1 MKWIHRSKRRV
12 SADLRGSLH
21 RGLAGL
27 TLFAILLLPRVGQA
41 CAVCTS
47 GNEDENRLAFILTTA
62 FLTFLPLTMIGAFIL
77 WLRRRILVLEASH
90 EEARSAISRAVG

>member
-1 MKWIHRSKRRV
+1 MRLGFRSAADLVGWLSGHLGALALSLILLAPRV
-12 SADLRGSLH
+12 SE
-21 RGLAGL
+21 
-27 TLFAILLLPRVGQA
+27 A

-47 GNEDENRLAFILTTA
+47 GNEDENRMAFILTTA

-90 EEARSAISRAVG
+90 EEARSAISRAVS